1 MSGGCSNI
9 INQLRTTVCELKNN
23 ASNSLT
29 STINVPVTFNSIS
42 VDTVMN
48 VLNGMK
54 TAFDNNYYLLSLITK
69 YKNEIKLAG
78 RYDTILQPIVEKDFI
93 GYEDYFWIRH
103 QPKNESQFSTSKFY
117 FVWNKHKRWNN
128 MRFIDIND
136 YPNIDLI
143 KDQYS
148 FASSLDSSVE
158 KYNRFYIDEWG
169 GTIYLHYYTYI
180 LDILDDT
187 KQKWISIGSKMNL
200 LPYFPTVI
208 QNDISLL
215 PEEFTEFIKYI
226 NNYIL

>member
-1 MSGGCSNI
+1 
-9 INQLRTTVCELKNN
+9 
-23 ASNSLT
+23 
-29 STINVPVTFNSIS
+29 
-42 VDTVMN
+42 
-48 VLNGMK
+48 
-54 TAFDNNYYLLSLITK
+54 
-69 YKNEIKLAG
+69 
-78 RYDTILQPIVEKDFI
+78 
-93 GYEDYFWIRH
+93 
-103 QPKNESQFSTSKFY
+103 
-117 FVWNKHKRWNN
+117 

-215 PEEFTEFIKYI
+215 PEEFTEFII
-226 NNYIL
+226 I